1 MASSSQLEAWYEKV
15 HSRRVDL
22 VGDYAGNELFLVE
35 GDSLLLHAFSDPNL
49 DFDDGF
55 QLLHATYNVE
65 NFLKKLV
72 VRGCNFHIGFIED
85 HKTLCIPPN
94 ATHHRQ
100 KYLLARTAIIRHLEA
115 NLPEKNGQVT
125 IKKFTSV
132 LSKEFLEYLQETGV
146 YFVMLHDGAYTVRKD
161 GGEEEKQARNAKTH
175 LRFLVH
181 WLVQK
186 GYNVALMNDL
196 EFVDTKIMTMV
207 LEEKHLEKTME
218 FSKENGIEEVESIE
232 AGSFDDVIEIVQKF
246 ADEND
251 TELSERDAITLLS
264 LAQLLKQ
271 NKIDATL
278 ASVFLLHTA
287 SLDYIPLA
295 SRRLSATSQSAE
307 MAETIDNFTQLAC
320 QALFDSNV
328 QDFMDVEVGECDVG
342 DLVDARLFFA
352 LQAMVKDK
360 QLLVDNS
367 ASSLSSKY
375 ESLVAVLKAAS
386 GNDDLLPIKMV
397 DLEIPAKVKRSVP
410 SPSAE
415 FVMPFQ
421 DVAFDKHLAPIHLS
435 TDSNAAVHQ
444 SATTTRIFQE
454 LTHWHNA
461 RRPLA
466 TKGHIEVLNKWALK
480 RNQRFMAEMIAYA
493 ASLTNA
499 NGKSLDPEIIIA
511 GGSGKT
517 SKLAILPGKTD
528 AKSKKSEAAIKKE
541 EAAAKKEEAAASKKG
556 GQAKKSAQTNKK
568 GGKAA
573 ALEAAAAIKANK
585 SDQEETKYF
594 SHWDTHCKEVLQV
607 EEDPEEQYAKTEQY
621 FQRLVP
627 KVAAIV
633 GTEVE
638 LFKIGSLFELWTR
651 IRKSPSAKT
660 DPKQHATV
668 QGKENGEGYVALI
681 WDAATRLSR
690 GPKEVTKTVGTLTN
704 EVLAA
709 LKLPALTFPTSTN
722 DRKLPFT
729 IGALRKAKI
738 EKLDLSL
745 SQASMDF
752 QLNYCGP
759 YFDRSVDAAPDA
771 RVPFQPDA
779 WQRKVLDAID
789 ARKSMLVVAPTSAG
803 KTFISFYAM
812 KQVLEATDGD
822 VLVYVAPTKALVNQI
837 AAEVQ
842 ARFTKSY
849 KHAGKS
855 VWGIHTRDYRIN
867 NPAGCQI
874 LVTVPH
880 ILQIMLLAPSNAM
893 KKDSWAN
900 RVKSIIFDEVHCIGQ
915 ADDGLIWE
923 QLLLLA
929 PCPIIALSATV
940 GNPTELAGWLADTQK
955 AIGNELVMVQHKT
968 RYSDLRKFVY
978 MPPKKFAFKPLKHQA
993 KIPIPGL
1000 DGSNSFA
1007 FVHPVASL
1015 VDRTRGM
1022 PEDLTL
1028 EARDCLLLYNAMA
1041 KVQTKKFV
1049 IDASLNPAKALPAVT
1064 KKADVLKWEA
1074 KLKAVLQQW
1083 MKDANSPFEEVL
1095 EILSKPVAE
1104 HKLGLSD
1111 ADDDASARSVN
1122 ADSLSSTTLPLL
1134 LELHQQDALP
1144 AIIFNYDRSYCEKL
1158 AQQIVNELKE
1168 CEDAW
1173 KESSATWKKKIAAF
1187 QVWTEAREKAAE
1199 KAKKAPTASKTK
1211 KKKKGGDDEDG
1222 GDDGEEERGSKADSA
1237 RDKADSG
1244 GSSFSS
1250 FDPDAPQEGFHFADF
1265 KKLLPSEL
1273 IEYQKVL
1280 RWRGVPEWLVAAL
1293 DRGVGVHH
1301 SGMNRKYRQVCEI
1314 LFRKGFMRVVV
1325 ATGTLALGINMPCKT
1340 VVFSGDSV
1348 FLTALNFRQAAGRAG
1363 RRGFD
1368 VLGNVVFQGI
1378 NFNKVCRLLS
1388 SRLPDLNGHFP
1399 ITTSLVLR
1407 LFTLVNETQHSAY
1420 ATNAINALLSQPRLY
1435 LGGAEAKDTVLH
1447 HLRFSIE
1454 YLRRQSLL
1462 SESGVPLNFAGAV
1475 SHLSYME
1482 DAGFAFHALLKDGYF
1497 HQLCSKI
1504 YRKPQAVLLELM
1516 LTMAH
1521 LFCRQV
1527 CRQADEEFIE
1537 NVVKRSPSIVFLPAM
1552 PKEAEVILRS
1562 HNDQTLDIFRSYVK
1576 TFVDQHIKDSDHTL
1590 PLTTMEIKSEA
1601 DGAKFASF
1609 LPQSLPDAEIRS
1621 PFVALSGHGDEFKS
1635 IGDLCRTVRAGVFLE
1650 ESVIPHVKIHPQETD
1665 APLNAY
1671 LYDFFKH
1678 GDVSA
1683 LEKGNGIRRGE
1694 VWFLLNDFSLVLAT
1708 IVTSLSN
1715 FMKLTP
1721 DSDMDMIDLQGS
1733 GDKVEE
1739 AAGSDT
1745 DSDAESEHSGVSSVD
1760 YDDASTLP
1768 TSVGGTSVA
1777 DGEGVPSWA
1786 SDNGA
1791 GMKKIL
1797 KAFKMLQAEYNAK
1810 FMKMWA

>member
-1 MASSSQLEAWYEKV
+1 
-15 HSRRVDL
+15 
-22 VGDYAGNELFLVE
+22 
-35 GDSLLLHAFSDPNL
+35 
-49 DFDDGF
+49 
-55 QLLHATYNVE
+55 
-65 NFLKKLV
+65 
-72 VRGCNFHIGFIED
+72 
-85 HKTLCIPPN
+85 
-94 ATHHRQ
+94 
-100 KYLLARTAIIRHLEA
+100 
-115 NLPEKNGQVT
+115 
-125 IKKFTSV
+125 
-132 LSKEFLEYLQETGV
+132 
-146 YFVMLHDGAYTVRKD
+146 
-161 GGEEEKQARNAKTH
+161 
-175 LRFLVH
+175 
-181 WLVQK
+181 
-186 GYNVALMNDL
+186 
-196 EFVDTKIMTMV
+196 MTMV
-207 LEEKHLEKTME
+207 LEERHLEKTME
-218 FSKENGIEEVESIE
+218 FSKDDNTDE
-232 AGSFDDVIEIVQKF
+232 AEQIKPGSFDDIVEIIRKF
-246 ADEND
+246 AEDND

-278 ASVFLLHTA
+278 ASTFLLHTA

-295 SRRLSATSQSAE
+295 SRRLSAASHSAE
-307 MAETIDNFTQLAC
+307 MAETIEQFTRLAC
-320 QALFDSNV
+320 QALNDSNV

-360 QLLVDNS
+360 QLVVNS
-367 ASSLSSKY
+367 SSSSLRSKY
-375 ESLVAVLKAAS
+375 ESLIAVLKAAS
-386 GNDDLLPIKMV
+386 GNDDLLPIEMA
-397 DLEIPAKVKRSVP
+397 DLEEPALAKRTTP
-410 SPSAE
+410 SPNAD
-415 FVMPFQ
+415 FVMPFH

-435 TDSNAAVHQ
+435 TDLNAVIHQ
-444 SATTTRIFQE
+444 SPTTARIFQE

-466 TKGHIEVLNKWALK
+466 TKGHVEVLNKWALK

-541 EAAAKKEEAAASKKG
+541 EAAAKKEEAASKKG

-594 SHWDTHCKEVLQV
+594 SAWDTHCKEVLQA
-607 EEDPEEQYAKTEQY
+607 EDDPEEQYAKTEQY

-627 KVAAIV
+627 KVATIV

-651 IRKSPSAKT
+651 IRKSRSKT
-660 DPKQHATV
+660 DPKQQATV

-690 GPKEVTKTVGTLTN
+690 GPKEVTKTVGTLAN

-709 LKLPALTFPTSTN
+709 LKLPVLTFPTSTT

-759 YFDRSVDAAPDA
+759 YFDRSVDAATDP

-915 ADDGLIWE
+915 AEDGLIWE

-1015 VDRTRGM
+1015 VDRSRGM

-1041 KVQTKKFV
+1041 KVQTKKFA
-1049 IDASLNPAKALPAVT
+1049 IDTSLSPAKALPAVT

-1074 KLKAVLQQW
+1074 KLKAILQQW
-1083 MKDANSPFEEVL
+1083 MKDANSPFEEVV

-1104 HKLGLSD
+1104 HKLDSSE
-1111 ADDDASARSVN
+1111 ADDDAAARSVN
-1122 ADSLSSTTLPLL
+1122 PDSLSSTTLPLL

-1144 AIIFNYDRSYCEKL
+1144 AIIFNYDRSDCERL

-1173 KESSATWKKKIAAF
+1173 KESSAAWKKKIAAF

-1250 FDPDAPQEGFHFADF
+1250 FNPDAPQEGFHFADF

-1280 RWRGVPEWLVAAL
+1280 RWRGVPEWLVTAL

-1378 NFNKVCRLLS
+1378 HFNKVCRLLS

-1516 LTMAH
+1516 LTMSH
-1521 LFCRQV
+1521 LFCRRV

-1537 NVVKRSPSIVFLPAM
+1537 NVVKQSPSIVFLPAM

-1562 HNDQTLDIFRSYVK
+1562 HNDQTLNIFRSYVK
-1576 TFVDQHIKDSDHTL
+1576 TFVGQHIKESDHTL
-1590 PLTTMEIKSEA
+1590 PLTRTEIKSEA
-1601 DGAKFASF
+1601 DGANFAAF
-1609 LPQSLPDAEIRS
+1609 LPQSLPNTEIRS
-1621 PFVALSGHGDEFKS
+1621 PFVALSGHGDDFTS

-1678 GDVSA
+1678 GDVTA

-1694 VWFLLNDFSLVLAT
+1694 VWFLLNGMFLPYSEVGIQLPSTGLPSSSSCCPIRGRFRKTSGNLFHTTAKSFMIPISNSIIPTHVDTLANIPPDFSLVLAT

-1745 DSDAESEHSGVSSVD
+1745 DSDAESEHSGESSVE

-1768 TSVGGTSVA
+1768 TSVGDTESS
-1777 DGEGVPSWA
+1777 VPSWA

-1791 GMKKIL
+1791 GMRKIL
-1797 KAFKMLQAEYNAK
+1797 KAFKMLQADYNAK
-1810 FMKMWA
+1810 FLKMWA

>member
-1 MASSSQLEAWYEKV
+1 
-15 HSRRVDL
+15 
-22 VGDYAGNELFLVE
+22 
-35 GDSLLLHAFSDPNL
+35 
-49 DFDDGF
+49 
-55 QLLHATYNVE
+55 
-65 NFLKKLV
+65 
-72 VRGCNFHIGFIED
+72 
-85 HKTLCIPPN
+85 
-94 ATHHRQ
+94 
-100 KYLLARTAIIRHLEA
+100 
-115 NLPEKNGQVT
+115 
-125 IKKFTSV
+125 
-132 LSKEFLEYLQETGV
+132 
-146 YFVMLHDGAYTVRKD
+146 
-161 GGEEEKQARNAKTH
+161 
-175 LRFLVH
+175 
-181 WLVQK
+181 
-186 GYNVALMNDL
+186 
-196 EFVDTKIMTMV
+196 MTMV
-207 LEEKHLEKTME
+207 LEERHLEKTME
-218 FSKENGIEEVESIE
+218 FSKEDSIEEVKSIE
-232 AGSFDDVIEIVQKF
+232 PGSFDDIVEMIQKF
-246 ADEND
+246 VDENG
-251 TELSERDAITLLS
+251 TELSERDAITLIS
-264 LAQLLKQ
+264 LAQLLEQDKT
-271 NKIDATL
+271 DATL
-278 ASVFLLHTA
+278 ASIFLLHTA

-295 SRRLSATSQSAE
+295 SRRFSTASHSTE
-307 MAETIDNFTQLAC
+307 MGDLIEQFTQLAR
-320 QALFDSNV
+320 QALNDTNV
-328 QDFMDVEVGECDVG
+328 QDFMDVKVGECDVG

-352 LQAMVKDK
+352 LQAMVKDN
-360 QLLVDNS
+360 QLVVDSS
-367 ASSLSSKY
+367 ASSLRSKY
-375 ESLVAVLKAAS
+375 DSLVAVLKAAS
-386 GNDDLLPIKMV
+386 GNDDLLPVQMA
-397 DLEIPAKVKRSVP
+397 DLNEPALAKRTTP
-410 SPSAE
+410 SPNANL
-415 FVMPFQ
+415 VMPFH

-435 TDSNAAVHQ
+435 TDSDAAIHQ

-466 TKGHIEVLNKWALK
+466 TKGYVEVLNKWALK
-480 RNQRFMAEMIAYA
+480 RNQRFMAEMISYA

-517 SKLAILPGKTD
+517 SKLAILPGKPD

-541 EAAAKKEEAAASKKG
+541 EAAAKKEEAANKKG

-573 ALEAAAAIKANK
+573 ALEAAAAIKASK

-594 SHWDTHCKEVLQV
+594 SAWDTHCKEVLQV
-607 EEDPEEQYAKTEQY
+607 EDDPEEQYAKTEQY

-651 IRKSPSAKT
+651 MRKSPRSKT
-660 DPKQHATV
+660 DPKQSATA

-709 LKLPALTFPTSTN
+709 LKLPVLTFPTSTN

-729 IGALRKAKI
+729 IGALRKAKL

-745 SQASMDF
+745 PQASMDF

-771 RVPFQPDA
+771 RVPFQPDG

-915 ADDGLIWE
+915 AEDGLIWE

-1015 VDRTRGM
+1015 VDRSRGM

-1041 KVQTKKFV
+1041 KVQTKKFA
-1049 IDASLNPAKALPAVT
+1049 IDASLSPTKALPAVT

-1074 KLKAVLQQW
+1074 KLKVVLQQW
-1083 MKDANSPFEEVL
+1083 MKDANSPFEEAL
-1095 EILSKPVAE
+1095 EILSKPVAG
-1104 HKLGLSD
+1104 HKLEPSD
-1111 ADDDASARSVN
+1111 ADEDPAARSVN
-1122 ADSLSSTTLPLL
+1122 PDSLSSTTLPLL

-1144 AIIFNYDRSYCEKL
+1144 AIIFNYDRSACERL

-1173 KESSATWKKKIAAF
+1173 KESSVAWKKKIAAF

-1237 RDKADSG
+1237 RDKAESG

-1250 FDPDAPQEGFHFADF
+1250 FNPDAPQEGFHFADS

-1368 VLGNVVFQGI
+1368 VLGNVVFQGM

-1407 LFTLVNETQHSAY
+1407 LFTLINETQHSAY

-1482 DAGFAFHALLKDGYF
+1482 DAGFAFHALLKDGYL

-1504 YRKPQAVLLELM
+1504 YRKPQDVLLELM
-1516 LTMAH
+1516 LTMSH

-1527 CRQADEEFIE
+1527 CRQADEDFIE

-1562 HNDQTLDIFRSYVK
+1562 HNDQTLNIFRSYVK
-1576 TFVDQHIKDSDHTL
+1576 TFVGQHIKESDHTL

-1601 DGAKFASF
+1601 EGANFASF
-1609 LPQSLPDAEIRS
+1609 LPQSLPGAEIRS
-1621 PFVALSGHGDEFKS
+1621 PFVALSGLGDDFKS

-1678 GDVSA
+1678 GDVTA
-1683 LEKGNGIRRGE
+1683 LEKGNGIRPGE
-1694 VWFLLNDFSLVLAT
+1694 VWFLLNGTFS
-1708 IVTSLSN
+1708 
-1715 FMKLTP
+1715 P
-1721 DSDMDMIDLQGS
+1721 
-1733 GDKVEE
+1733 
-1739 AAGSDT
+1739 
-1745 DSDAESEHSGVSSVD
+1745 
-1760 YDDASTLP
+1760 
-1768 TSVGGTSVA
+1768 
-1777 DGEGVPSWA
+1777 
-1786 SDNGA
+1786 
-1791 GMKKIL
+1791 
-1797 KAFKMLQAEYNAK
+1797 
-1810 FMKMWA
+1810 

>member
-1 MASSSQLEAWYEKV
+1 
-15 HSRRVDL
+15 
-22 VGDYAGNELFLVE
+22 
-35 GDSLLLHAFSDPNL
+35 
-49 DFDDGF
+49 
-55 QLLHATYNVE
+55 
-65 NFLKKLV
+65 
-72 VRGCNFHIGFIED
+72 
-85 HKTLCIPPN
+85 
-94 ATHHRQ
+94 
-100 KYLLARTAIIRHLEA
+100 
-115 NLPEKNGQVT
+115 
-125 IKKFTSV
+125 
-132 LSKEFLEYLQETGV
+132 
-146 YFVMLHDGAYTVRKD
+146 
-161 GGEEEKQARNAKTH
+161 
-175 LRFLVH
+175 
-181 WLVQK
+181 
-186 GYNVALMNDL
+186 
-196 EFVDTKIMTMV
+196 MV
-207 LEEKHLEKTME
+207 LEERHLDKTME
-218 FSKENGIEEVESIE
+218 FLIEDDNDEVEPVE
-232 AGSFDDVIEIVQKF
+232 PGSFDAIIEAIRKF
-246 ADEND
+246 ADDNEID
-251 TELSERDAITLLS
+251 ISEREAITLITLT
-264 LAQLLKQ
+264 QLLQ
-271 NKIDATL
+271 QDGAHAAL

-287 SLDYIPLA
+287 ALGHIPLS
-295 SRRLSATSQSAE
+295 SRRFSSAPHSAAMYDFVEQFTS
-307 MAETIDNFTQLAC
+307 LAC
-320 QALFDSNV
+320 PTLNNINV
-328 QDFMDVEVGECDVG
+328 LDFMDAEVGECDVG
-342 DLVDARLFFA
+342 DLVDARLFFTV
-352 LQAMVKDK
+352 QAMLKDK
-360 QLLVDNS
+360 QLVVS
-367 ASSLSSKY
+367 SSSSSLASKY
-375 ESLVAVLKAAS
+375 ESLVAVLKAATGS
-386 GNDDLLPIKMV
+386 EDLLPVKMEELPKPV
-397 DLEIPAKVKRSVP
+397 FAKHAPSSSPNADL
-410 SPSAE
+410 
-415 FVMPFQ
+415 VMPFH
-421 DVAFDKHLAPIHLS
+421 DVVFDKHLAPIQLS
-435 TDSNAAVHQ
+435 TDSESAVHQ

-466 TKGHIEVLNKWALK
+466 TKGHVEVLNKWALK

-511 GGSGKT
+511 GGSGKP

-528 AKSKKSEAAIKKE
+528 AKGKKAEASSKKD
-541 EAAAKKEEAAASKKG
+541 EAAAKKEEATSKKG

-573 ALEAAAAIKANK
+573 ALEAAAAIKASK

-594 SHWDTHCKEVLQV
+594 SAWDVHCKEVLQA
-607 EEDPEEQYAKTEQY
+607 EDDPEEQYAKTDQY

-633 GTEVE
+633 GSEVE

-651 IRKSPSAKT
+651 LRRPTRSKT
-660 DPKQHATV
+660 DPKQNGTV
-668 QGKENGEGYVALI
+668 QSKENGEGYVALI

-690 GPKEVTKTVGTLTN
+690 GPKEVTKTVGTVAN

-709 LKLPALTFPTSTN
+709 LKLPVLTFPTSTN

-729 IGALRKAKI
+729 IGALRKAKL

-745 SQASMDF
+745 PHASLDF
-752 QLNYCGP
+752 QLNHCGP
-759 YFDRSVDAAPDA
+759 YFDRSLDAAPDT
-771 RVPFQPDA
+771 RVPFQPDG

-812 KQVLEATDGD
+812 RQVLEATDGD

-842 ARFTKSY
+842 ARFSKNY
-849 KHAGKS
+849 KHAGRS

-893 KKDSWAN
+893 KKDSWSN

-940 GNPTELAGWLADTQK
+940 GNPAELAGWLSDTQK
-955 AIGNELVMVQHKT
+955 ALGNELVMVQHKI

-978 MPPKKFAFKPLKHQA
+978 MPPKRFAFKPLKHQA

-1015 VDRTRGM
+1015 VDRSRGM

-1041 KVQTKKFV
+1041 KVQTEKFA
-1049 IDASLNPAKALPAVT
+1049 IDASLSPAKALPAVT
-1064 KKADVLKWEA
+1064 RKPDVLKWEQ
-1074 KLKAVLQQW
+1074 KLKVVLQKW
-1083 MKDANSPFEEVL
+1083 MKDAKSPFEEVL
-1095 EILSKPVAE
+1095 KILSAPVAE
-1104 HKLGLSD
+1104 HKLEASD
-1111 ADDDASARSVN
+1111 VDENSAARKVTGT
-1122 ADSLSSTTLPLL
+1122 LESTTLPLL

-1144 AIIFNYDRSYCEKL
+1144 AIIFNYDRSACERL
-1158 AQQIVNELKE
+1158 AQQIVNELAE
-1168 CEDAW
+1168 CETAW

-1199 KAKKAPTASKTK
+1199 KAKKAPSAASKTK

-1222 GDDGEEERGSKADSA
+1222 GDDGGEEDRGTKADMA

-1250 FDPDAPQEGFHFADF
+1250 FNPDAPQEGFHFADS

-1280 RWRGVPEWLVAAL
+1280 RWKKVPEWLVAAL

-1378 NFNKVCRLLS
+1378 SHNKVCRLLS

-1407 LFTLVNETQHSAY
+1407 LFTLITETQHSTY

-1435 LGGAEAKDTVLH
+1435 LGGAEAKDSVLH

-1462 SESGVPLNFAGAV
+1462 SATGVPLNFAGAV

-1504 YRKPQAVLLELM
+1504 YRTPEAVLLELM
-1516 LTMAH
+1516 LTMSH

-1562 HNDQTLDIFRSYVK
+1562 HNDQTLNIFRSYVK
-1576 TFVDQHIKDSDHTL
+1576 TFVKQHVKEADNIL
-1590 PLTTMEIKSEA
+1590 PLTAMPIKSEG

-1609 LPQSLPDAEIRS
+1609 LPQSLPDTEICS
-1621 PFVALSGHGDEFKS
+1621 PFVALSGHGDDFKS
-1635 IGDLCRTVRAGVFLE
+1635 IGDLCRSVRAGVFLE

-1678 GDVSA
+1678 GDVTA
-1683 LEKGNGIRRGE
+1683 LEKGNGIRSGD
-1694 VWFLLNDFSLVLAT
+1694 VWFLLNGNSCCL
-1708 IVTSLSN
+1708 
-1715 FMKLTP
+1715 LT
-1721 DSDMDMIDLQGS
+1721 
-1733 GDKVEE
+1733 
-1739 AAGSDT
+1739 
-1745 DSDAESEHSGVSSVD
+1745 
-1760 YDDASTLP
+1760 
-1768 TSVGGTSVA
+1768 
-1777 DGEGVPSWA
+1777 
-1786 SDNGA
+1786 
-1791 GMKKIL
+1791 
-1797 KAFKMLQAEYNAK
+1797 
-1810 FMKMWA
+1810 